1 VPGDAGLDVRED
13 RLANRHVT
21 VSISSTGVLTLEDR
35 ATGERYDELGLLVD
49 EPDAGDTYTFSRGG
63 SAAVRSG
70 GPRSRTVLAG
80 GPLVGAVETAWTMP
94 SAGKGEIGIR
104 VITVLHA
111 DSPVVRLRMTIDNRA
126 VDHRLRMRFPV
137 GAGSTSI
144 AGAAFGVEQRA
155 PVTPDLAPGRIE
167 YPVLTAPA
175 QRFAAAARGGRGL
188 AVLSPV
194 FFEYEWTAD
203 GALLVTLLR
212 AVGELSRAGLPE
224 RPGHAGWPE
233 PVPLAQEP
241 GMHSVDLALA
251 PASADDLAH
260 PDRLERLWEDVCLPI
275 QAPFVRDFSGSPYT
289 LGAELGIT
297 LEGDG
302 MAFSAAKPADAG
314 DDLVLRCWNVREE
327 ETVGCWRFALP
338 VARARLV
345 RADETGARDL
355 PLAPDGRSVE
365 FPAGPHAIVT
375 LIVSRKRA

>member
-1 VPGDAGLDVRED
+1 
-13 RLANRHVT
+13 
-21 VSISSTGVLTLEDR
+21 
-35 ATGERYDELGLLVD
+35 
-49 EPDAGDTYTFSRGG
+49 
-63 SAAVRSG
+63 
-70 GPRSRTVLAG
+70 
-80 GPLVGAVETAWTMP
+80 MP

-155 PVTPDLAPGRIE
+155 PVTPDLAPGKIE

-233 PVPLAQEP
+233 PVPLAQEL

-260 PDRLERLWEDVCLPI
+260 PGRLERLWEDVCLPI

-327 ETVGCWRFALP
+327 GTVGCWRFALP